1 MMAPQSK
8 MGMKTASANLFLQ
21 VNGMDLENLICF
33 DKGKQVFYKLIA
45 KGVECKSIVHPNTKR
60 FEYRDSIWEPCIGCA
75 LSFGNSIHSV
85 ISVSSG

>member
-33 DKGKQVFYKLIA
+33 DKGKQVFLQ
-45 KGVECKSIVHPNTKR
+45 VDC
-60 FEYRDSIWEPCIGCA
+60 
-75 LSFGNSIHSV
+75 
-85 ISVSSG
+85 